1 MSEVQYEDYIFQ
13 YIQMIQFNE
22 LIKKLIHTFAD
33 TRHLVNQIRMIKFH
47 GLQQYI
53 TIYNNI

>member
-53 TIYNNI
+53 K